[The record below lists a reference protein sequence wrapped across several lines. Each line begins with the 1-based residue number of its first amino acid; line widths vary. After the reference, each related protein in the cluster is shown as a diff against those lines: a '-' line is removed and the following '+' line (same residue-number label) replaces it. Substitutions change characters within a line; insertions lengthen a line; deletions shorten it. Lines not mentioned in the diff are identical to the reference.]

1 MFHFDDDDNY
11 TLPDS
16 PAAPMA
22 THAERMSDYRR
33 SDVSRQAHLGHI
45 ERPSYAQVSA
55 DLRKL
60 AEELK

>member
-1 MFHFDDDDNY
+1 MFHFDDDNY
-11 TLPDS
+11 TLSDTPS
-16 PAAPMA
+16 APMA

-33 SDVSRQAHLGHI
+33 SDVCRQAHLNRI

>member
-16 PAAPMA
+16 PSAFTA

-33 SDVSRQAHLGHI
+33 SDVSRQAYLDRI
-45 ERPSYAQVSA
+45 ERPSYAQVNA
-55 DLRKL
+55 GLRKL